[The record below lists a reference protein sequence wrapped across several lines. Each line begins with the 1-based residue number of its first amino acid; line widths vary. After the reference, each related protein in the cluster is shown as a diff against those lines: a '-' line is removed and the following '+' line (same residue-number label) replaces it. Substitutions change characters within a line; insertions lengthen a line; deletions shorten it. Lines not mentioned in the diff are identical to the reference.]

1 MTTRLVP
8 LLCVIPLALPATAEE
23 PCPRRAHVDC
33 AGAMRAVE
41 AAVAADPWLALLDRA
56 RAMRLAELAAP
67 LGEEA
72 AAELRAQDAAW
83 RRSLP
88 RADGSPVPFCG
99 AAGSVAGAYFRVGA
113 ADWMRAA
120 SGGRAAARRQN
131 PAQARR

>member
-8 LLCVIPLALPATAEE
+8 LLCVIFLALPAAAEE

-41 AAVAADPWLALLDRA
+41 AAVAVDPWLALLDRA
-56 RAMRLAELAAP
+56 RAVRLAELAAP

-72 AAELRAQDAAW
+72 AAELRAQ
-83 RRSLP
+83 
-88 RADGSPVPFCG
+88 
-99 AAGSVAGAYFRVGA
+99 
-113 ADWMRAA
+113 
-120 SGGRAAARRQN
+120 AAARRQN